1 MKEQIKLEKA
11 VEQLIRKIDEMML
24 RMKNGYLEVRK

>member
-11 VEQLIRKIDEMML
+11 VEQLIRKIDGMML